1 MFCKKKW
8 KRWVLCR
15 YVEPDVP
22 TDNQEV
28 QNFSDRQLD
37 IQDGAGRDT
46 GKDREK
52 KKTRERKKNVKC

>member
-1 MFCKKKW
+1 M
-8 KRWVLCR
+8 
-15 YVEPDVP
+15 P

-37 IQDGAGRDT
+37 IQDGVGRGT

-52 KKTRERKKNVKC
+52 KKTRERKKNIK